1 MQVVR
6 EIATAT
12 LGRDPGPLSAV
23 ASSSHQVYVSP
34 DVVVKIIDVAAHAR
48 LDREIALAPDL
59 PAGLTAP
66 LLGSGLWPLGTRE
79 VRYACYARVPGT
91 APGIG
96 MPGVNR
102 VTAQL
107 LAADA
112 VRRLGALHGWTP
124 SDPAERTLREPLDHG
139 GFAGRAALLAEIDR
153 LAALNRDGAVPR
165 RQLDGLMA
173 IADRAPLAAQT
184 VVPVHADCH
193 WGNWLAREGTV
204 TALLDF
210 EWARFGEPADDWF
223 FLARFSGPHLEI
235 VLDVIANAT
244 ATPQETLRAQCEV
257 REAAHLAS
265 DLRSGLER
273 PGPRAGLIADRLR
286 ALEEL
291 VVGRHWWR
299 SSRAVPRMP
308 RQIKPVLSN
317 GSGRLHPATIPC
329 RWRSRHTVGG
339 AALPRRPPGRLGNK
353 LGLLLGRGWWEL
365 S

>member
-6 EIATAT
+6 EIATAA
-12 LGRDPGPLSAV
+12 LGRDPGPLAAV
-23 ASSSHQVYVSP
+23 ASDSHQVYVSP
-34 DVVVKIIDVAAHAR
+34 DVVVKIIDVTDHAR
-48 LDREIALAPDL
+48 LDREIALAADL

-66 LLGSGLWPLGTRE
+66 LLGSGVRRLGTGE
-79 VRYACYARVPGT
+79 VRYACYARMAGT
-91 APGIG
+91 APGMG
-96 MPGVNR
+96 LTGLDR
-102 VTAQL
+102 ATAQL
-107 LAADA
+107 LAAGA

-124 SDPAERTLREPLDHG
+124 SGSAERTLREPLDHG

-153 LAALNRDGAVPR
+153 LAALNRDGTVAGR
-165 RQLDGLMA
+165 LIDGLTA

-223 FLARFSGPHLEI
+223 FLARFSGPHVEI

-273 PGPRAGLIADRLR
+273 PGPRAGMIADRLR

-291 VVGRHWWR
+291 VDGHYWWR
-299 SSRAVPRMP
+299 G
-308 RQIKPVLSN
+308 QIKPVLSN
-317 GSGRLHPATIPC
+317 GPCWLYPVTITC
-329 RWRSRHTVGG
+329 RRRSRQVIEQDDH
-339 AALPRRPPGRLGNK
+339 RI
-353 LGLLLGRGWWEL
+353 
-365 S
+365 